1 MTDTTQVLREA
12 ANNAVIR
19 RNKSDD
25 DYAEL
30 LAVDSKLLDLID
42 YAKRA
47 ADRLNDTEA
56 ADQLRVFAGVLRDAK
71 ADELTPAFQML
82 ADTVA
87 DADRYSP
94 RLAEVG

>member
-1 MTDTTQVLREA
+1 MQTITEQRKQA
-12 ANNAVIR
+12 ASIVAR
-19 RNKSDD
+19 RTAADD

-30 LAVDSKLLDLID
+30 EAVDSKLLDLID

-56 ADQLRVFAGVLRDAK
+56 ADQLRVFAGVLRDTK

-82 ADTVA
+82 ANTVA
-87 DADRYSP
+87 DANRYA
-94 RLAEVG
+94 AE

>member
-1 MTDTTQVLREA
+1 MINTTQ
-12 ANNAVIR
+12 IR
-19 RNKSDD
+19 RAAAVNRAARLTASDS

-30 LAVDSKLLDLID
+30 LAIDSKLLDLID

-47 ADRLNDTEA
+47 ADRIDNAES

-82 ADTVA
+82 ANAVA
-87 DADRYSP
+87 DAQRYA
-94 RLAEVG
+94 AE